1 MSESKQDIL
10 TQTENPKDFS
20 YNNVRTQ
27 DESFVAEAAVAYNT
41 SKKDGEYTLEDYYA
55 LPDDVRA
62 ELIDGHL
69 IYMDAPTT
77 RHQRVIAEL
86 YFQIASYIRS
96 RKGPC
101 KALFSPLDVCLDNDD
116 RTMLQPDLIILCDET
131 KDDGKRING
140 APDFVAEVVSPSS
153 VKNDY
158 LVKLNKYW
166 NAKVREY
173 WVIDPKKQTVST
185 YYFEADGDVNV
196 THYTFAEQV
205 PVRIFEDLVIDFT
218 EFYGK
223 DVSQKK

>member
-1 MSESKQDIL
+1 MSDKNYDIMSQKEQ
-10 TQTENPKDFS
+10 TQNISYENIPAQED
-20 YNNVRTQ
+20 
-27 DESFVAEAAVAYNT
+27 DFVAEAAAAYQFE
-41 SKKDGEYTLEDYYA
+41 KKDGEYTLEDYYA

-77 RHQRVIAEL
+77 RHQGVIAEL
-86 YFQIASYIRS
+86 HFQVASYIRS

-116 RTMLQPDLIILCDET
+116 KTMLQPDLIILCDET

-153 VKNDY
+153 VKRDY
-158 LVKLNKYW
+158 LIKLNKYW

-173 WVIDPKKQTVST
+173 WIIDPEKQTVSA
-185 YYFEADGDVNV
+185 YCFEPDEAFSM
-196 THYTFAEQV
+196 TQYTFGRPV
-205 PVRIFEDLVIDFT
+205 PVRIFEGLEVDFS
-218 EFYGK
+218 GL
-223 DVSQKK
+223 S